1 MCNGDMFEHRER
13 QVTYFWIIAK
23 AVYMVSKGF
32 FFSLQEM
39 QT

>member
-1 MCNGDMFEHRER
+1 MKGVMERCLNTER

-32 FFSLQEM
+32 FFFADLI
-39 QT
+39 